1 MRVWEENEMQRRSF
15 VENYREQ
22 RTHDN
27 QIIAKMFAVGFIS
40 IYRLTFVEFLVR
52 LCQFL
57 P

>member
-40 IYRLTFVEFLVR
+40 IYRLICVEFLVR